1 MSYDNLAQAWTP
13 SKNSTTQH
21 IPKPANASWMY
32 IHHPTSW
39 SLEYIEGKKEKKP
52 IFLPK
57 LARMVLKA
65 GVNGVGGTSDRPQT
79 QLARI
84 QATDRGNIIIDP
96 NEHDYLRIYPAIGGN
111 LTLSKFQKVEN
122 LGGKIFISGDDKA
135 FAEFRKSLVAKGTIA
150 IPHEQ
155 IIAGIIRKQYDIIN
169 MHNSKPHIPAAV
181 KEASQAEQKLAD
193 MNQALEELKKNGL
206 KCYE

>member
-1 MSYDNLAQAWTP
+1 MSYDNLAQPWTP
-13 SKNSTTQH
+13 SKSSTSQH
-21 IPKPANASWMY
+21 IPKASNAPWMY

-39 SLEYIEGKKEKKP
+39 SLEYIDGKKETKP

-65 GVNGVGGTSDRPQT
+65 GVNGVGGTTDRPQT

-84 QATDRGNIIIDP
+84 QTQDRGNTIIDP
-96 NEHDYLRIYPAIGGN
+96 QENDYLRVYPAIGGN

-122 LGGKIFISGDDKA
+122 LGGRVFISGDDKA
-135 FAEFRKSLVAKGTIA
+135 FAEFRKGLVSKGVIA
-150 IPHEQ
+150 LPHEQ
-155 IIAGIIRKQYDIIN
+155 IIAGIIRKQADIIN
-169 MHNSKPHIPAAV
+169 MHESKPHIPSAV
-181 KEASQAEQKLAD
+181 KEATAAQKKLED
-193 MNQALEELKKNGL
+193 MNKAFEELKKNGL